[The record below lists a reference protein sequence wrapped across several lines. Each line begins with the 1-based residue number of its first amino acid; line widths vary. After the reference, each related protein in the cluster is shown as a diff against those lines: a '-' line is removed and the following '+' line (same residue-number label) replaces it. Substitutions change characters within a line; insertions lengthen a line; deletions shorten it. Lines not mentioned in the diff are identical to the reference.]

1 MINRCG
7 EIFHINI
14 NTNNPSCQYVSKNII
29 YNENRFVDANYFLK
43 FSFEKKNDPSFQ
55 LTNVLI
61 SQTNVCFYERFGYYF
76 NGVDGQHELFL
87 INGRKKINPPIQ
99 WHFENC
105 FQAKLYRFPHT
116 LLSKNIIGRITFEYT
131 EVKTMMQD
139 EDHERLRKD
148 EINLERSLNK
158 IIPDFFSYW
167 TIAYGI
173 IMVGAA
179 FGLIKIQ

>member
-1 MINRCG
+1 MS
-7 EIFHINI
+7 
-14 NTNNPSCQYVSKNII
+14 TAY
-29 YNENRFVDANYFLK
+29 L
-43 FSFEKKNDPSFQ
+43 
-55 LTNVLI
+55 LT
-61 SQTNVCFYERFGYYF
+61 
-76 NGVDGQHELFL
+76 
-87 INGRKKINPPIQ
+87 
-99 WHFENC
+99 
-105 FQAKLYRFPHT
+105 
-116 LLSKNIIGRITFEYT
+116 NIIGRITFEYT

-179 FGLIKIQ
+179 FSLIKIQQVEEDWAE